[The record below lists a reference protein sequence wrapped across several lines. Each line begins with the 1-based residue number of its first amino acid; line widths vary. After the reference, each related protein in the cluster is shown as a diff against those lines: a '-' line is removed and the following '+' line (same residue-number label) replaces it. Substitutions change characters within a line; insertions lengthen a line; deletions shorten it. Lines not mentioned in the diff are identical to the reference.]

1 MTESLRGLNSIKN
14 IDTPTQP
21 EVKRGIPFPNPER
34 DELEFKILRTPLLAD
49 TKITP
54 FLKRLEAYDNIPLA
68 NDVLITGKKLREAV
82 EDHLRISPSDKTKIK
97 YPLVELDIEGFPEFN
112 IHLMKLVRDAENL
125 NSIYPENKKT
135 APQKSSGDDL
145 PPIITH
151 ETLSDGRS
159 FTTEERHPDQKKGLT
174 DSHYK
179 KYIENG
185 GGASNKE
192 GLRTNNV
199 KRGMTSTFMG
209 RLKGVFGG
217 VPKYN
222 DEADDDFIGGN
233 YFDDINNKKDSED
246 SEDILLKSVED
257 TMHTEWLKK
266 QQVLKDREAY
276 TNEQVQALLSH
287 QPSAIKAKK
296 LKEAQELKKEVAK
309 KNPSWLSRLIHR
321 KEKVATITSPQEEND
336 STFNN
341 PEHFIKDLEGL
352 YEGRGMSQKIE
363 VQLSPEQK
371 SKIAA
376 VEEKTKNLREK
387 VMEKLGNKGKTF
399 LSLCDKGSD
408 FLKANVSGK
417 TRIFA
422 SAGLITAGTLSVA
435 ASVAAGPVVLTAIG
449 ITSLAMRAISAAGT
463 YQLIR
468 GALEKNYEARE
479 KNGEKVSSLQKGF
492 YGASALVIAAG
503 AGLAIGNLFEYLA
516 TAVENSIIS
525 EKELLEMSKTAIPS
539 DVAGE
544 VVTETRSIPQ
554 VMTENSP
561 IISPEIIT
569 PPLEV
574 LHTVIRNENLWS
586 IMRKTLETIDYE
598 GFSHLS
604 RGVQEAKIS
613 LLIDKIAEDPK
624 SFGVMSG
631 KIDLIRTGETIN
643 LTKLFTK

>member
-1 MTESLRGLNSIKN
+1 MKESLRGLNSIKN

-54 FLKRLEAYDNIPLA
+54 FLKRLEAYDNIPLV
-68 NDVLITGKKLREAV
+68 NDVLITGRKLREAV
-82 EDHLRISPSDKTKIK
+82 EDHLRISPNDKTKIK
-97 YPLVELDIEGFPEFN
+97 YPLIELDIEGFPEFN

-135 APQKSSGDDL
+135 TSQKPSEDNL
-145 PPIITH
+145 APIITH

-159 FTTEERHPDQKKGLT
+159 FTTEERHPKQKEGLT

-179 KYIENG
+179 RYIEN
-185 GGASNKE
+185 E
-192 GLRTNNV
+192 GKLSSEKGSLINNV
-199 KRGMTSTFMG
+199 KRGVATRFMG

-233 YFDDINNKKDSED
+233 YFNDINNKNDSNDSE
-246 SEDILLKSVED
+246 EILLKSVED

-266 QQVLKDREAY
+266 QRVLKEREAY

-287 QPSAIKAKK
+287 QPSVIKAKK
-296 LKEAQELKKEVAK
+296 LKKAQELKKEEAK

-321 KEKVATITSPQEEND
+321 KEKVATITSPQEETD

-371 SKIAA
+371 NKIAA
-376 VEEKTKNLREK
+376 VEEKTKSLREK
-387 VMEKLGNKGKTF
+387 TVEKLGLKGKAF
-399 LSLCDKGSD
+399 LSLCDKGSE
-408 FLKANVSGK
+408 FFGKNVSLK
-417 TRIFA
+417 TKLFA
-422 SAGLITAGTLSVA
+422 SAGLITAGALS
-435 ASVAAGPVVLTAIG
+435 ASAGPIVLTSIG
-449 ITSLAMRAISAAGT
+449 LATVAMRGISAAGT
-463 YQLIR
+463 YLVVR
-468 GALEKNYEARE
+468 NVLEKNYEARE
-479 KNGEKVSSLQKGF
+479 KAGKKVSSLEKGI
-492 YGASALVIAAG
+492 YGVTSVAIAVG
-503 AGLAIGNLFEYLA
+503 AGQAIGYLFEHLA

-525 EKELLEMSKTAIPS
+525 EKELLEMAKTTTPS
-539 DVAGE
+539 DVVSE
-544 VVTETRSIPQ
+544 VVTETPSIPQ
-554 VMTENSP
+554 VMVENSP

-574 LHTVIRNENLWS
+574 IHTVIRNENLWS
-586 IMRKTLETIDYE
+586 IMRKTLEAIDYE

-613 LLIDKIAEDPK
+613 LLIDKIAQDPK

-631 KIDLIRTGETIN
+631 KIDLIRPGETIN